1 MRRRRIDLLSD
12 DLKDSLKSEAKG
24 FFGTI
29 IKLFLSKIVEIIIQ
43 ALIKKSWV
51 NVTDDWDDIV

>member
-1 MRRRRIDLLSD
+1 MRRRRVDILSD
-12 DLKDSLKSEAKG
+12 DLKESLKSEAKG

-43 ALIKKSWV
+43 ALIKKEWV
-51 NVTDDWDDIV
+51 NINDDFEV